1 MKEAEK
7 LLKLRKEIK
16 KRRPNF
22 KAYESW
28 RYKRVKSRW
37 RKAQGIDSNVRKKK
51 KGVIKSP
58 NIGYRGPKK
67 VRGLHPTGLEE
78 VLIQNIADLEN
89 INRKKQIIKIASTIG
104 AKKRRI
110 ILDLADEKRIL
121 VSNPGKIMMEEK
133 ILFPTVLEELQEGVE
148 ETSELEELDDEE
160 VLDDEG

>member
-1 MKEAEK
+1 MNKLK
-7 LLKLRKEIK
+7 DIKHLLKLRKEIS
-16 KRRPNF
+16 KRRPKF

-37 RKAQGIDSNVRKKK
+37 RKAQGIDSSVRKKE

-78 VLIQNIADLEN
+78 VLIQNIADLEK
-89 INRKKQIIKIASTIG
+89 INRRKQIIKIASSIG
-104 AKKRRI
+104 AKKKRI

-121 VSNPGKIMMEEK
+121 VSNPGKLLMEEK
-133 ILFPTVLEELQEGVE
+133 ILFPQILEEAAEGE
-148 ETSELEELDDEE
+148 ETLEDEE
-160 VLDDEG
+160 VLDDES